1 RTLVRDDDQR
11 AALEFILAREIL
23 GRPFLAPPG
32 VPQDR
37 AKALQA
43 AFNATMKDPAFVA
56 EAQKRNIEVQLITGE
71 QVMDVLKKAAAAPAP
86 VIERVKKALER

>member
-1 RTLVRDDDQR
+1 MRDENQR

-32 VPQDR
+32 VPLDR

-43 AFNATMKDPAFVA
+43 AFNATMKDPAFIA
-56 EAQKRNIEVQLITGE
+56 EAQKRNIEVQLVTGE
-71 QVMDVLKKAAAAPAP
+71 QVTDVLRKAAAAPAP
-86 VIERVKKALER
+86 VIESVKQALER